1 MPGASGPIASARVV
15 SSVTSRIEG
24 RASACGAG
32 ARRSV
37 RTGRRI
43 GGHGDD
49 QQRGGFRHHPRLIV
63 MAAGPP
69 SRQRF
74 GAAGRRRTDR

>member
-24 RASACGAG
+24 RASACGAEVPG
-32 ARRSV
+32 AV
-37 RTGRRI
+37 FEQAADP
-43 GGHGDD
+43 GHGDD

-69 SRQRF
+69 SRQALRR
-74 GAAGRRRTDR
+74 GRPAED